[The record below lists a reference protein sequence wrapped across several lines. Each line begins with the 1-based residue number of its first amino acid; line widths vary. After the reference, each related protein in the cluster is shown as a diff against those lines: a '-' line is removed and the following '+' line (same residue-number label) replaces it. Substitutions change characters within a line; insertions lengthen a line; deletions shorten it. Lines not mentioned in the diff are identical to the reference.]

1 MARQQFQLE
10 YIIRSSPT
18 ILHNFLV
25 SPNGL
30 AQWFSDTCDV
40 NEDEYSFGWEGF
52 IEKAT
57 LLENHEGEL
66 VRYQWVE
73 SDPKEYFEFKIQ
85 KSEVSND
92 TVLLVTDFA
101 EDYDVEDQKL
111 LWDNQI
117 KMLIQQIGG

>member
-1 MARQQFQLE
+1 MAKKQFQIE
-10 YIIRSSPT
+10 YIIRSSPA

-40 NEDEYSFGWEGF
+40 NEDVYSFGWEGS
-52 IEKAT
+52 IEDAI
-57 LLENHEGEL
+57 LLENVEGEM
-66 VRYQWVE
+66 VRYQWKD
-73 SDPKEYFEFKIQ
+73 SDPKEYFEFRIK

-92 TVLLVTDFA
+92 TVLYITDFA
-101 EDYDVEDQKL
+101 EDYDLEDQKL